1 MINLEKLGYYL
12 PQGFLFHQI
21 NLQIN
26 KGDKVGLVGKNGAGK
41 STLLKILSGSLK
53 PTEGA
58 VHLPKGCTIGYLTQD
73 IVIDTTQSVFEYLNS
88 SNERINY
95 IREKLDFINKEL
107 TTRTDY
113 DNDSYLT
120 MLDELSDLNHEFQV
134 IEGFQWEE
142 KINSTLKG
150 LGFSEVEIEQ
160 SLNTFS
166 GGWKM
171 RAELA
176 KILVNNPDVILL
188 DEPTN
193 HLDIISISWLESY
206 LQKYEGA
213 VIIISHDRLF
223 LDNVTKRTLEISMGK
238 IFDFPYAYSKYKEVR
253 AEELERLEGA
263 KKQQDKEIK
272 QTEELINKFRAKSSK
287 AAFAQSLIKKLDKT
301 ERIEIERNPTSKMR
315 LTFPLSVQPGKWV
328 LELDGV
334 NKSYGEKELF
344 RNIGI
349 TVGRGEKIALLGPNG
364 VGKSTL
370 LKAIMKVI
378 EYDGVVEYGHNVN
391 VAYFAQD
398 QAEKLDVTK
407 TVFETVDDVAKGDI
421 RKDLRTILGTFLFSG
436 EDTEKKV
443 GVLSGGERTRLALC
457 QLLLSP
463 SNFLI
468 LDEPT
473 NHLDIQSKDVL
484 KQALSTYEG
493 TFIVVSHDREFLNGL
508 TNRIWDIENKHLK
521 IHHFT
526 LNEYLDY
533 KLNKGDYQVDKSEK
547 VKVESEKTKTESEK
561 SPKKNSKSNDEKNII
576 QKELKKIEQNIEQV
590 EKELVEVNHTIST
603 LDFSTGETHI
613 EILQKH
619 DELNEKLS
627 EMMEKWENKMSELE
641 D

>member
-1 MINLEKLGYYL
+1 MTAAFTQLSVNLQALNEAGLYRSRRVVES
-12 PQGFLFHQI
+12 PQGV

-26 KGDKVGLVGKNGAGK
+26 RGERVGLVGKNGAGK
-41 STLLKILSGSLK
+41 STLLKILSGKQQGS
-53 PTEGA
+53 EGKI
-58 VHLPKGCTIGYLTQD
+58 HLSKGTNIGFLTQD
-73 IVIDTTQSVFEYLNS
+73 IVIDTNQTVFEYLNA

-95 IREKLDFINKEL
+95 IREKLDHINHEL
-107 TTRTDY
+107 VTRTDY
-113 DNDSYLT
+113 ESDSYLE
-120 MLDELSDLNHEFQV
+120 MLNEMSDLNHEFQV

-150 LGFSEVEIEQ
+150 LGFSEVEIDQ

-176 KILVNNPDVILL
+176 KILVNSPDVILL

-193 HLDIISISWLESY
+193 HLDIISISWLETY

-223 LDNVTKRTLEISMGK
+223 LDNVTKRTLEISLSK
-238 IFDFPYAYSKYKEVR
+238 VFDFPYAYSKYKEVR

-301 ERIEIERNPTSKMR
+301 ERIEIEKNPASRMR

-378 EYDGVVEYGHNVN
+378 DYDGVVDYGHNVN

-398 QAEKLDVTK
+398 QAEKLDVNK
-407 TVFETVDDVAKGDI
+407 TVFETVDDVAKGEI
-421 RKDLRTILGTFLFSG
+421 RKDLR
-436 EDTEKKV
+436 
-443 GVLSGGERTRLALC
+443 
-457 QLLLSP
+457 
-463 SNFLI
+463 
-468 LDEPT
+468 
-473 NHLDIQSKDVL
+473 
-484 KQALSTYEG
+484 
-493 TFIVVSHDREFLNGL
+493 
-508 TNRIWDIENKHLK
+508 
-521 IHHFT
+521 
-526 LNEYLDY
+526 
-533 KLNKGDYQVDKSEK
+533 
-547 VKVESEKTKTESEK
+547 
-561 SPKKNSKSNDEKNII
+561 
-576 QKELKKIEQNIEQV
+576 
-590 EKELVEVNHTIST
+590 
-603 LDFSTGETHI
+603 
-613 EILQKH
+613 
-619 DELNEKLS
+619 
-627 EMMEKWENKMSELE
+627 
-641 D
+641 